1 MSLLGHSCVIKAGV
15 VVLNL
20 ALPFLHGVPDAHIF
34 LKVTQLGELY
44 LDLRLY
50 CLNDLYFYRPTKTDL
65 CYVRD
70 TYAHDGIVNKLNK
83 TARQRQYLWQL
94 KHLFNF

>member
-1 MSLLGHSCVIKAGV
+1 MSLLGHGCVVKASV
-15 VVLNL
+15 IILHF

-34 LKVTQLGELY
+34 LKVTQFGELY
-44 LDLRLY
+44 LYLRLHW
-50 CLNDLYFYRPTKTDL
+50 LNDLYFYWQTKTDL
-65 CYVRD
+65 CYVRA

-83 TARQRQYLWQL
+83 IVRQRQYLRQL